1 MRLVPWHERRFF
13 LHSVENHYWVLNCR
27 DTLAGKSAGWRM
39 TLEVQEV
46 NKDQED
52 KRLWLQHGGAL
63 ICSCTSNARLYEV
76 ERNLEAER
84 TDRLQATWSHGKRGH
99 RVQVLVNGGMTRG
112 LQPCW
117 WIPI

>member
-1 MRLVPWHERRFF
+1 MDGPDTVPLFPVAITQWK
-13 LHSVENHYWVLNCR
+13 V
-27 DTLAGKSAGWRM
+27 
-39 TLEVQEV
+39 
-46 NKDQED
+46 
-52 KRLWLQHGGAL
+52 
-63 ICSCTSNARLYEV
+63 TSNARLYEV
-76 ERNLEAER
+76 ERTLEAER